1 MAVAATCEGAD
12 RPRNARR
19 QNGWRFRNAASA
31 AADVAAV
38 IRLIVDG
45 FAYSPGADG
54 SDVARA
60 AASTVPGQRDALE
73 LRCKTA
79 SSDRLNVAVHPRL

>member
-1 MAVAATCEGAD
+1 
-12 RPRNARR
+12 
-19 QNGWRFRNAASA
+19 
-31 AADVAAV
+31 V

-79 SSDRLNVAVHPRL
+79 FVRLNVAVHPRL